1 MKYRYDRIQEASEFI
16 INISSKGL
24 DLRVDIE
31 KSYYD
36 EDGKPCVQP
45 FPKPEQ
51 DEIIQKFQEIYALIL
66 CGLGEKLE

>member
-1 MKYRYDRIQEASEFI
+1 
-16 INISSKGL
+16 L

-36 EDGKPCVQP
+36 EDGKLCVQP

-51 DEIIQKFQEIYALIL
+51 DEIIQKFQEAANRIFYAL
-66 CGLGEKLE
+66 LEEQNQTIAR